1 MNRLLIVVA
10 LATAPAAMLA
20 QGPAFALS
28 RFGEAG
34 QQPPQPPASARAGA
48 PVDLTGQWVSV
59 ISEDW
64 RWRMVTP
71 IKGDFA
77 SLPLNVAG
85 IKAGQAWDPARDEA
99 AGLQCKAYGAAALMR
114 LPVRVRIS
122 WQDDNT
128 LKLETDEGMQTRL
141 FRFGPGK
148 PAEPSW
154 QGYSVANWERPPQG
168 AAVQNP
174 IPVFAGR
181 TGGRGRALEVTTT
194 RLRAGYLRKNGAP
207 YSDQAVLTEF
217 FDHRRHS
224 NAEEW
229 FTVTAIVRDPVYL
242 DGPFVTSSDFRKE
255 TDPSGWRPAPCAAR

>member
-1 MNRLLIVVA
+1 MTRALMALL
-10 LATAPAAMLA
+10 LAAVPAVMLA
-20 QGPAFALS
+20 QGPA
-28 RFGEAG
+28 G
-34 QQPPQPPASARAGA
+34 PPRPPASARAGA

-71 IKGDFA
+71 SKGDFA
-77 SLPLNVAG
+77 SLPINAAG

-99 AGLQCKAYGAAALMR
+99 AGLQCKAYGAAAIMR

-128 LKLETDEGMQTRL
+128 LTLETDEGMQTRL
-141 FRFGPGK
+141 FRFAGGS
-148 PAEPSW
+148 PASAEATAGTPVERSW

-181 TGGRGRALEVTTT
+181 TGVRGRTLEVTTT

-207 YSDQAVLTEF
+207 YSDQATLTEF
-217 FDHRRHS
+217 FDYRRHP
-224 NAEEW
+224 NGEEW
-229 FTVTAIVRDPVYL
+229 LTVTAIVRDPVYL
-242 DGPFVTSSDFRKE
+242 DGPYVTSSDFRKE
-255 TDPSGWRPAPCAAR
+255 SDSSGWRPAPCAAR

>member
-1 MNRLLIVVA
+1 
-10 LATAPAAMLA
+10 
-20 QGPAFALS
+20 
-28 RFGEAG
+28 
-34 QQPPQPPASARAGA
+34 
-48 PVDLTGQWVSV
+48 
-59 ISEDW
+59 
-64 RWRMVTP
+64 
-71 IKGDFA
+71 
-77 SLPLNVAG
+77 
-85 IKAGQAWDPARDEA
+85 
-99 AGLQCKAYGAAALMR
+99 MR

-141 FRFGPGK
+141 FQFGPGSPASAEATAGK
-148 PAEPSW
+148 PVERTW
-154 QGYSVANWERPPQG
+154 QGYSVANWERPPRG

-217 FDHRRHS
+217 FDYRRHP
-224 NAEEW
+224 NGEEW
-229 FTVTAIVRDPVYL
+229 FTVTAIVRDPLYL

-255 TDPSGWRPAPCAAR
+255 TGPSGWRPAPCAAR

>member
-1 MNRLLIVVA
+1 MRALLA
-10 LATAPAAMLA
+10 LALAAIPAAILA
-20 QGPAFALS
+20 QGPA
-28 RFGEAG
+28 G
-34 QQPPQPPASARAGA
+34 PPQPPQSARAAA
-48 PVDLTGQWVSV
+48 PVDFTGQWVSV

-85 IKAGQAWDPARDEA
+85 IKAGQAWDPARDDA
-99 AGLQCKAYGAAALMR
+99 AGLQCKGYGAPAIMR
-114 LPVRVRIS
+114 LPGRVRIS

-128 LKLETDEGMQTRL
+128 LKLETDAGIQTRL
-141 FRFGPGK
+141 FRFGAAPPNV
-148 PAEPSW
+148 PASW

-181 TGGRGRALEVTTT
+181 TGVRGRTLEVTTT

-207 YSDQAVLTEF
+207 YSDQAVVTEF
-217 FDHRRHS
+217 FDYRRHP
-224 NAEEW
+224 NGEEW
-229 FTVTAIVRDPVYL
+229 FTVTAVVRDPVYL

-255 TDPSGWRPAPCAAR
+255 TDASGWRPSPCEAR

>member
-1 MNRLLIVVA
+1 MRRIVAA
-10 LATAPAAMLA
+10 LTL
-20 QGPAFALS
+20 AFALS
-28 RFGEAG
+28 RFGDAG
-34 QQPPQPPASARAGA
+34 AQVPRSAREAA

-77 SLPLNVAG
+77 SLPLNMAG

-99 AGLQCKAYGAAALMR
+99 SGQQCRGYSAAAIMR
-114 LPVRVRIS
+114 LPTRVRIS

-128 LKLETDEGMQTRL
+128 LKLETDAGMQTRL
-141 FRFGPGK
+141 FHFTGEAVPRT
-148 PAEPSW
+148 PASW
-154 QGYSVANWERPPQG
+154 QGYSVANWERPLQG
-168 AAVQNP
+168 EALQNA

-181 TGGRGRALEVTTT
+181 AAPRGKSLEVETR

-207 YSDQAVLTEF
+207 HSDQAVVTEF
-217 FDHRRHS
+217 YDQRRHP
-224 NAEEW
+224 NGEEW
-229 FTVTAIVRDPVYL
+229 FTVTTIVRDPVYL

-255 TDPSGWRPAPCAAR
+255 TGTAGWRPTPCEAR